1 MSKLVVKD
9 GAIVS
14 EQKPSIGRVVH
25 YKPLDSDPPR
35 NNAEVLPAVIVRVW
49 SDTCVNL
56 RVLNDQVYDFWKT
69 SSKLGD
75 GAGEWNW
82 PPRV

>member
-1 MSKLVVKD
+1 MAD
-9 GAIVS
+9 
-14 EQKPSIGRVVH
+14 QKPSVGRVVH
-25 YKPLDSDPPR
+25 YKPSDSDPPR

-69 SSKLGD
+69 SSTLGD
-75 GAGEWNW
+75 GAGQWTW

>member
-1 MSKLVVKD
+1 M
-9 GAIVS
+9 
-14 EQKPSIGRVVH
+14 EQKPSVGRVVH
-25 YKPLDSDPPR
+25 YKPFDTDPPR

-56 RVLNDQVYDFWKT
+56 RVLNDQVYDFWRT
-69 SSKLGD
+69 SSTFGND
-75 GAGEWNW
+75 AGQWNW